1 MKYMGIDHH
10 SQYFIAVLADDK
22 GRELRKDRVSMDRT
36 SIRHYFDQFKCEELA
51 VAMEASYGW
60 SYFYDEVKALVK
72 EVKMAHPYKTK
83 AIAEARIKT
92 DTLDAATLAHLL
104 RAGLIV
110 EAYAPDRT
118 TRQKKNLLRYRS
130 ALVKTRTML
139 KNRVHAV
146 LSAHHIEDRR
156 FRDLTDKFGKQGRD
170 YMRKLLLQ
178 GHDRTIVSEYLYVI
192 DTLDGKIKAA
202 EKLIREEFRRDEIC
216 RLLETLP
223 GVGKILA
230 VTIRYEIDDI
240 GRFLSAQKLCS
251 YAGLVP
257 STYSSGGKT
266 YQGKITKQ
274 GNRWLRWA
282 MIEAAQQAGRRDP
295 WLAEVYERIAKK
307 GKKKARVAVARK
319 LLEVV
324 YRIWKE
330 KRPYEKRHGA
340 VALPL

>member
-22 GRELRKDRVSMDRT
+22 GKELRKDRVSMDRT
-36 SIRHYFDQFKCEELA
+36 SMRQYFKQFNGEELA
-51 VAMEASYGW
+51 VALEASYGW

-104 RAGLIV
+104 RADLIV
-110 EAYAPDRT
+110 EAYAPDRV
-118 TRQKKNLLRYRS
+118 TRDKKNLLRYRS

-139 KNRVHAV
+139 KNRVHAL
-146 LSAHHIEDRR
+146 LSAHHIEDRK
-156 FRDLTDKFGKQGRD
+156 FRDLTDKFGTQGMD
-170 YMRKLLLQ
+170 YMRKLLLE
-178 GHDRTIVSEYLYVI
+178 GHDRTILNEYLNLI
-192 DTLDGKIKAA
+192 EALDEKINLA
-202 EKLIREEFRRDEIC
+202 EKLIGKECSRDEIC

-282 MIEAAQQAGRRDP
+282 MIEAAQQASRIDP
-295 WLAEVYERIAKK
+295 WFGEVYGRIEKK

-319 LLEVV
+319 LLEIV

-330 KRPYEKRHGA
+330 KRPYEKRYGA

>member
-10 SQYFIAVLADDK
+10 SQYFIAVVADDK
-22 GRELRKDRVSMDRT
+22 GKELRKDKVSMDRN
-36 SIRHYFDQFKCEELA
+36 SIKHYFNQFAGEDLA

-60 SYFYDEVKALVK
+60 SYFYDEVKTLVK
-72 EVKMAHPYKTK
+72 EIKMAHPLKTR

-92 DTLDAATLAHLL
+92 DTLDAGTLAHLL
-104 RAGLIV
+104 RSDLIV

-118 TRQKKNLLRYRS
+118 TRGKKNLLRYRS

-139 KNRVHAV
+139 KNRVHAL
-146 LSAHHIEDRR
+146 LSAHHIEDRQ
-156 FRDLTDKFGKQGRD
+156 FRDLTDKFGKQGREH
-170 YMRKLLLQ
+170 MEKLPLQ
-178 GHDRTIVSEYLYVI
+178 GYDKTILSEYLLVI

-202 EKLIREEFRRDEIC
+202 EKLIRGEFRRDEVC

-223 GVGKILA
+223 GVGTILA

-240 GRFLSAQKLCS
+240 GRFISAQKLCS

-282 MIEAAQQAGRRDP
+282 MIEAAQQASRMDP
-295 WLAEVYERIAKK
+295 WLSEVYERIATK

-319 LLEVV
+319 LLELAW
-324 YRIWKE
+324 RIWKE
-330 KRPYEKRHGA
+330 KRPYEKRYGA
-340 VALPL
+340 VALSR

>member
-22 GRELRKDRVSMDRT
+22 GKELRKDRVSMDRN
-36 SIRHYFDQFKCEELA
+36 SIRQYFNQFAGEDLA
-51 VAMEASYGW
+51 VAIEASYGW

-72 EVKMAHPYKTK
+72 EVKMAHPLKTK

-92 DTLDAATLAHLL
+92 DTLDAGTLAHLL
-104 RAGLIV
+104 RANLIV

-118 TRQKKNLLRYRS
+118 TREKKNLLRYRS

-139 KNRVHAV
+139 KNRVHAL
-146 LSAHHIEDRR
+146 LSAHHIEDRQ
-156 FRDLTDKFGKQGRD
+156 FRGLTDKFGKQGRE
-170 YMRKLLLQ
+170 YMEKLLLQ
-178 GHDRTIVSEYLYVI
+178 GYDRTIVSEYLLVI
-192 DTLDGKIKAA
+192 DTLDGKIKAV
-202 EKLIREEFRRDEIC
+202 EKLIGEEFRRDEVC

-240 GRFLSAQKLCS
+240 ERFISAQKLCS

-282 MIEAAQQAGRRDP
+282 MIEAAQQATRIDP
-295 WLAEVYERIAKK
+295 WLSEVYERIAKK

-319 LLEVV
+319 LLEMVC
-324 YRIWKE
+324 RIWKE
-330 KRPYEKRHGA
+330 KRPYEKRYGA
-340 VALPL
+340 VALPR

>member
-10 SQYFIAVLADDK
+10 SQYFIAVTADAK
-22 GRELRKDRVSMDRT
+22 GKELSKDRVSMDRD
-36 SIRHYFDQFKCEELA
+36 SIRGYFKQFNCKELA

-104 RAGLIV
+104 RANLIV
-110 EAYAPDRT
+110 EAYAPDRA

-139 KNRVHAV
+139 KNRVHAL
-146 LSAHHIEDRR
+146 LSTHHIEDRR
-156 FRDLTDKFGKQGRD
+156 FRDLSDKFGKQGRD
-170 YMRKLLLQ
+170 YMSKLLLP
-178 GHDRTIVSEYLYVI
+178 GHDSKILSEYLQVI
-192 DTLDGKIKAA
+192 DTVDVKIKAA
-202 EKLIREEFRRDEIC
+202 EKLTSEEFRSDDIC
-216 RLLETLP
+216 RLLETIP
-223 GVGKILA
+223 GVGEILA
-230 VTIRYEIDDI
+230 LTIRYEIDDI

-282 MIEAAQQAGRRDP
+282 LIEAAQQATRIDP

-319 LLEVV
+319 LLEII
-324 YRIWKE
+324 YRIWNE
-330 KRPYEKRHGA
+330 KSPYEKRYGA
-340 VALPL
+340 AALRR

>member
-22 GRELRKDRVSMDRT
+22 GKELRKDRVSMDRT
-36 SIRHYFDQFKCEELA
+36 SIRQYFKQFKSEELA

-92 DTLDAATLAHLL
+92 DTLDAATLVHLL
-104 RAGLIV
+104 RADLIV
-110 EAYAPDRT
+110 EAYAPDRA
-118 TRQKKNLLRYRS
+118 TRDKKNLLRYRS
-130 ALVKTRTML
+130 ALVKSRTML
-139 KNRVHAV
+139 KNRVHAL
-146 LSAHHIEDRR
+146 LSAHHIEDRK
-156 FRDLTDKFGKQGRD
+156 FRALTDKFGTQGME
-170 YMRKLLLQ
+170 YMRNLILQ
-178 GHDRTIVSEYLYVI
+178 GHDGTILREYLSVI
-192 DTLDGKIKAA
+192 EAFDEKIKLA
-202 EKLIREEFRRDEIC
+202 EKLIGKELRSDEIC
-216 RLLETLP
+216 GLLETIP

-240 GRFLSAQKLCS
+240 GRFLSAEKLCS

-266 YQGKITKQ
+266 YQGRITKQ

-282 MIEAAQQAGRRDP
+282 MIEAAQQASRLDP
-295 WLAEVYERIAKK
+295 WLVEVFQRIEKK

-319 LLEVV
+319 LLRVV
-324 YRIWKE
+324 YRIWNE
-330 KRPYEKRHGA
+330 KRPYEKRQGA